1 MIFVYS
7 CAYYHKKEH
16 IVTEHTFQDFEKA
29 CQIVAEV
36 WGFEPGNVYTIVDE
50 GEK

>member
-1 MIFVYS
+1 MITVFSV
-7 CAYYHKKEH
+7 AYYHNKEH

-36 WGFEPGNVYTIVDE
+36 WIHEPNNVYTIVDE
-50 GEK
+50 GE